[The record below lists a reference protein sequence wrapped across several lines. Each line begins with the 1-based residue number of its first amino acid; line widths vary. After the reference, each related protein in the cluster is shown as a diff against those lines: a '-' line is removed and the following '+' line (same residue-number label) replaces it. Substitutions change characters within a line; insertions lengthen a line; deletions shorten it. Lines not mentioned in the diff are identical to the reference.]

1 MTPQIALTLGI
12 LGLAV
17 ILLAFERLR
26 ADLIALLVLLSLA
39 LSGLVSPTEA
49 LSGFSNP
56 AVITIWA
63 MFILGAGLA
72 RTGVANLLGRNLLRL
87 GGRGE
92 GRLVTIMMLVAA
104 FLSAFMNA
112 TAIVAMFLP
121 VISFVAKK
129 KHLLPSKLLIPLTFA
144 TLLGGINTLIGT
156 QSNILVNNALQ
167 EFNSRSF
174 RFFDF
179 SLVGLVVTF
188 TGVVF
193 IAVLGRRLL
202 PKRDLAGEL
211 RRTGQQPGKLF
222 ELEDRLFT
230 LKLPQDS
237 VLAGKS
243 LGDSRLGSALKL
255 NVVSVTH
262 GGKTRFAP
270 PPATKLHGGDQL
282 LVLGKTD
289 WLEQLIRGQQIE
301 LEESNGKDRKQE
313 ETKLNV
319 KDLVSRQ
326 ISLMELAVA
335 PDSELVGQSLYHANF
350 RDTYKANVLA
360 IWRSEKPMRTNFQN
374 LPLQAGDRLLVQAH
388 RSQLDRLRALPAF
401 MAGREDA
408 VKIYQLE
415 ERLLLMAVPE
425 GSKLAGKT
433 LAESELAE
441 GFGFS
446 VLGIIRKGKTR
457 LMPKAQER
465 LRVGDQLVVEGKL
478 EDVEL
483 LKAIQNLHI
492 EGDHVPELGELETE
506 EIGLVEAVI
515 SPHSK
520 LDGKSL
526 RDLNFREKFGLNV
539 LAIWRGGRAYRSNL
553 REMPLHNGD
562 SVLIYG
568 NRDRMKMLAA
578 EGEFLVL
585 SPEIQEAPR
594 RDKALLAV
602 LIMTAV
608 VASVGM
614 GYASIGIAAIAGAAA
629 MVLTRCL
636 SMEEAQKS
644 IQWPVVFMIAGML
657 PLGVALQNS
666 GTASFLGS
674 YVFAQANAWNITQ
687 LLAVL
692 FLVTNLLAQVV
703 PPPVVAVVVPSL
715 VLSGMTGLQA
725 SPQALLITIA
735 IASAL
740 PFLSPIS
747 HPANLL
753 IMGPGGYRFTD
764 YTKIGLP
771 LTLLI
776 MLVTILVVPYVW
788 PLP

>member
-39 LSGLVSPTEA
+39 LTGLVSPTEA

-72 RTGVANLLGRNLLRL
+72 RTGVANLLGRNLLL
-87 GGRGE
+87 LSGRGE
-92 GRLVTIMMLVAA
+92 GGLVTIMMLVAA

-156 QSNILVNNALQ
+156 QSNILVNNALF
-167 EFNSRSF
+167 EFNGRNF
-174 RFFDF
+174 GFFDF
-179 SLVGLVVTF
+179 ALVGLVVTLA
-188 TGVVF
+188 GIVF
-193 IAVLGRRLL
+193 IAVFGRHLL
-202 PKRDLAGEL
+202 PKRDLVGEL
-211 RRTGQQPGKLF
+211 RGTGQPGKLF

-230 LKLPQDS
+230 LKLPRDS
-237 VLAGKS
+237 VLAGKQ

-262 GGKTRFAP
+262 DGKTKYAP
-270 PPATKLHGGDQL
+270 PPTTKLRGGDQL

-289 WLEQLIRGQQIE
+289 WLEQLISGQQIE
-301 LEESNGKDRKQE
+301 LESSNGKDHDQE

-319 KDLVSRQ
+319 KDLVSKQ
-326 ISLMELAVA
+326 ISLLELSISS
-335 PDSELVGQSLYHANF
+335 DCDLVGQSLYHAGF
-350 RDTYKANVLA
+350 RERYKANVLA
-360 IWRSEKPMRTNFQN
+360 IWRSDKPIRTNFQN
-374 LPLQAGDRLLVQAH
+374 LPLQAGDRLLVQAN
-388 RSQLDRLRALPAF
+388 RGQLSRLRALPDF
-401 MAGREDA
+401 VPGREDA
-408 VKIYQLE
+408 VKVYQLE
-415 ERLLLMAVPE
+415 ERLLLMAIPE

-457 LMPKAQER
+457 LMPRPQER
-465 LRVGDQLVVEGKL
+465 LRAGDQLVVEGKR

-483 LKAIQNLHI
+483 LKAIRKLNI
-492 EGDHVPELGELETE
+492 EEDHSPELGDLETE

-526 RDLNFREKFGLNV
+526 RDLAFREKFGLNV

-553 REMPLHNGD
+553 REIPLHNGD

-568 NRDRMKMLAA
+568 NRDRIKMLAA

-594 RDKALLAV
+594 RDKALLATI
-602 LIMTAV
+602 IMTAV
-608 VASVGM
+608 VASVGL
-614 GYASIGIAAIAGAAA
+614 GYVSIGIAAISGAAA

-636 SMEEAQKS
+636 NMEEAQKS

-657 PLGVALQNS
+657 PLGIALQNS
-666 GTASFLGS
+666 GTAAFLGNQI
-674 YVFAQANAWNITQ
+674 FAQASAWNITQ

-715 VLSGMTGLQA
+715 LLSGITGLHA

-776 MLVTILVVPYVW
+776 MLITILVVPYFW